1 MASAI
6 VHIGFCETLAD
17 PNSVLQTEGDLSN
30 IEDLGHTFQRLDGN
44 EFQSRERGHLDVNT
58 MVEKT
63 AEDFSSLLMSSLVKL
78 TRSWAGRN

>member
-6 VHIGFCETLAD
+6 VHIGCCETLAD

-44 EFQSRERGHLDVNT
+44 EFQS
-58 MVEKT
+58 
-63 AEDFSSLLMSSLVKL
+63 
-78 TRSWAGRN
+78 